1 MSINN
6 IIPSAQVS
14 FVGEFLGWVA
24 EDADPNTFVQKLVA
38 QVTQRIALPIFAL
51 IDATYHLSCAF
62 LKLPFV
68 AFKISVASLLG
79 FSNQIPDS
87 LGPSD
92 WMEHM
97 KKVAAAVI
105 AIVSS
110 VSLGLISQDAEVS
123 LLVKLGLPYTWLNQ
137 DQYNLLPPDQR
148 AHARVRHHRAVTP
161 ASTGAPGPV
170 GNREQ
175 IAISAS

>member
-1 MSINN
+1 MSISN

-24 EDADPNTFVQKLVA
+24 EDADPNTFVQRLVA
-38 QVTQRIALPIFAL
+38 EVTQRVALPIFAL
-51 IDATYHLSCAF
+51 VDATYHLSCAV

-68 AFKISVASLLG
+68 AFKITVGRLLG

-87 LGPSD
+87 LGPAD
-92 WMEHM
+92 WMEHL

-105 AIVSS
+105 AVVSS

-123 LLVKLGLPYTWLNQ
+123 LLVKLGLPYTWLNE
-137 DQYNLLPPDQR
+137 DQYNKLPADQR
-148 AHARVRHHRAVTP
+148 AHARVRHHRAFTP
-161 ASTGAPGPV
+161 APTGNSA
-170 GNREQ
+170 Q
-175 IAISAS
+175 ISVSAT